1 MSRLIYFL
9 AGFAVCVVL
18 ASFTLVL
25 FAQEENPLAYLQP
38 SIVDIN
44 QSVPVTATVGL
55 MIDDEQVTAT
65 VPLTI
70 DVALQVRVSGIHSVT
85 ISGATKPAV
94 NIEQLTSGETLVDDL
109 GHSYQI
115 LTDSDEIEITEWTAF
130 VNSRGDFEIS
140 GVIHQLPGTESVQ
153 DILTTLRVYGGEDKL
168 LGVFDIINV
177 WYRLEPG
184 GYNRFGDDSHIN
196 VDSSSID
203 HYTLELKVI
212 R

>member
-1 MSRLIYFL
+1 MSRLISFL

-18 ASFTLVL
+18 TSFTLVL

-38 SIVDIN
+38 LVVDID

-55 MIDDEQVTAT
+55 TIDDEQVTAT

-94 NIEQLTSGETLVDDL
+94 NIEQLTSDETLVDDL

-115 LTDSDEIEITEWTAF
+115 LTDSDDIEITEWTAF
-130 VNSRGDFEIS
+130 VNSLDRFEFS
-140 GVIHQLPGTESVQ
+140 AVIQQHADTKPV
-153 DILTTLRVYGGEDKL
+153 DKILATLRMYDSKNNILAIIDVLNVGFMLKPGGES
-168 LGVFDIINV
+168 
-177 WYRLEPG
+177 
-184 GYNRFGDDSHIN
+184 RFGQIAPTVSPDDL
-196 VDSSSID
+196 D